1 MNRIRIEDC
10 KQLFSLFEQIITD
23 FPKES
28 EIEEEIVEDKNEE
41 NEWKYFVI
49 FIFNYFFFVFRFF
62 GKICN
67 NLTSYIKFDLFLKFK
82 QTISQLL

>member
-1 MNRIRIEDC
+1 MNRISIEDC

-41 NEWKYFVI
+41 NEWKNFVI
-49 FIFNYFFFVFRFF
+49 F
-62 GKICN
+62 
-67 NLTSYIKFDLFLKFK
+67 LL
-82 QTISQLL
+82 TISSSSSDFLGKSAIT